1 MHVDT
6 LDGVVGR
13 PIVNANVESD
23 TVGADA
29 LQEDESRCVGGG
41 FKTSPQM
48 AACNVV
54 ASQSRMSFTCY
65 FAKPRPRLWNA
76 LQSLCDQ

>member
-41 FKTSPQM
+41 VQDEPTDG
-48 AACNVV
+48 
-54 ASQSRMSFTCY
+54 
-65 FAKPRPRLWNA
+65 RL
-76 LQSLCDQ
+76 QCRSLSIAHVFHVLFRQAETETVECSAVLM